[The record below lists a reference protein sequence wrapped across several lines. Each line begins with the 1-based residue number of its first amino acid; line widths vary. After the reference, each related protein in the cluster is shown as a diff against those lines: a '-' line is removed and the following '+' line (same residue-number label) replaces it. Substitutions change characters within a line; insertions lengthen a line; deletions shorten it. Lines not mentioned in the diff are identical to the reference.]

1 MVLRFLAALV
11 WLLAA
16 ATQYA
21 AQAAP
26 VRVASVNL
34 CTDQL
39 AMLLAA
45 PGQLASVSAWA
56 ARPQA

>member
-1 MVLRFLAALV
+1 MRKAAV
-11 WLLAA
+11 ALLCLFAA
-16 ATQYA
+16 A

-26 VRVASVNL
+26 ARVVSVNL

-45 PGQLASVSAWA
+45 
-56 ARPQA
+56 